1 MASLSYYAGGEW
13 MNFPYGSEPRKPKV
27 EVLHA
32 TKELVKFTL
41 SDTDVSVANSLRR
54 VILAEV
60 PTMAIEI
67 VNIEE
72 NDTVL
77 FDEFIAH
84 RMGLIPLSS
93 HGVGDIPPDGGMLEF
108 KDCNCFDGCPYC
120 TREFRLD
127 VTNRE
132 DKVLSV
138 THFDIQED
146 TAQTKR
152 FERPEWPHF
161 KKVRCCPFRDPTLD
175 EEADHKENG
184 IIIAKMKK
192 DQSLKMICTARK
204 GIPKYH
210 SKWMP
215 VATCVMNYEPIVT
228 VNPEVAAKLALDEK
242 IDFVQSCPR
251 KVFEMV
257 DIEDTIEVAR
267 HQDCIFCDECTTKA
281 RLLNKKD
288 LCTAT
293 MDTSKFHF
301 TVEAVTSDGPR
312 TAVDVVRAALR
323 ILDYKLHVGADGG
336 NIFLTCLRIRFEE
349 RGSWSKALADPPLQ
363 AKERDSDNFE
373 GVATARIGTE
383 PGNT

>member
-1 MASLSYYAGGEW
+1 VVLGLCGVYIAPLTPAPAMASLSYYAGGEW

-27 EVLHA
+27 QVTHA

-41 SDTDVSVANSLRR
+41 SETDVSVANALRR

-72 NDTVL
+72 NDSVL

-93 HGVGDIPPDGGMLEF
+93 HGVGDIPPDGGVLEY

-127 VTNRE
+127 VTNRD
-132 DKVLSV
+132 DKVLTV
-138 THFDIQED
+138 THFDIQQD
-146 TAQTKR
+146 TVDTRR
-152 FERPEWPHF
+152 FERPDWPQW
-161 KKVRCCPFRDPTLD
+161 KQIRCCPFRDPTLD
-175 EEADHKENG
+175 EEADHRENG

-192 DQSLKMICTARK
+192 DQTLKMVCTARK

-210 SKWMP
+210 AKWMP

-228 VNPEVAAKLALDEK
+228 VNKDVAATLTLDEK
-242 IDFVQSCPR
+242 IEFVEACPR
-251 KVFEMV
+251 KVFEL
-257 DIEDTIEVAR
+257 DIEDTVKVAR
-267 HQDCIFCDECTTKA
+267 YRDCIFCDECTTKA

-288 LCTAT
+288 LCSAH
-293 MDTSKFHF
+293 MDTHKFHF

-312 TAVDVVRAALR
+312 SAIHVVRAALR
-323 ILDYKLHVGADGG
+323 ILDYKLSL
-336 NIFLTCLRIRFEE
+336 FLRDAYGEDVTDYL
-349 RGSWSKALADPPLQ
+349 PLQ
-363 AKERDSDNFE
+363 PARQE
-373 GVATARIGTE
+373 G
-383 PGNT
+383 

>member
-1 MASLSYYAGGEW
+1 MRHCAGRVVMASLSYYAGGEW
-13 MNFPYGSEPRKPKV
+13 MNFPYGSEPRKPKIQV
-27 EVLHA
+27 EHA
-32 TKELVKFTL
+32 SKELVKFTL
-41 SDTDVSVANSLRR
+41 SDTDVSVANAVRR

-93 HGVGDIPPDGGMLEF
+93 HGVGDIPPDGGVLEY

-127 VTNRE
+127 VNNDE

-138 THFDIQED
+138 THFDIQQD
-146 TAQTKR
+146 TADTKR

-161 KKVRCCPFRDPTLD
+161 KKVRCCPFRDVTLD
-175 EEADHKENG
+175 EDADHRENG

-192 DQSLKMICTARK
+192 DQNLKMICQARK

-228 VNPEVAAKLALDEK
+228 VNPEVAATLSADDKV
-242 IDFVQSCPR
+242 DFVQSCPR
-251 KVFEMV
+251 NVFEIDQ
-257 DIEDTIEVAR
+257 DIEEIKVAR
-267 HQDCIFCDECTTKA
+267 HRDCIFCDECTTKA

-288 LCTAT
+288 LCTAA

-323 ILDYKLHVGADGG
+323 ILDYKLSVFMRDAYGDEIKDYLPLAVGG
-336 NIFLTCLRIRFEE
+336 LE
-349 RGSWSKALADPPLQ
+349 R
-363 AKERDSDNFE
+363 
-373 GVATARIGTE
+373 
-383 PGNT
+383 PGI

>member
-93 HGVGDIPPDGGMLEF
+93 HGVGDIPPDGGVLEF

-120 TREFRLD
+120 TREFRLN

-138 THFDIQED
+138 THFDIEED
-146 TAQTKR
+146 TQQTKR

-215 VATCVMNYEPIVT
+215 VATCVMNYEPIVS
-228 VNPEVAAKLALDEK
+228 VNPEVAAKLTLDEK

-257 DIEDTIEVAR
+257 EIEDTHTIEVAR
-267 HQDCIFCDECTTKA
+267 HEDCIFCDECTTKA

-323 ILDYKLHVGADGG
+323 ILDYKLSL
-336 NIFLTCLRIRFEE
+336 FLKDAYGDDIQDHLPLEPAVRE
-349 RGSWSKALADPPLQ
+349 RTGM
-363 AKERDSDNFE
+363 
-373 GVATARIGTE
+373 
-383 PGNT
+383 